1 MDNYSL
7 KIQGFDSNSSL
18 SLSKVVFDSFTVLN
32 FIEKSDTEIIL
43 KKDFFSEDYKVPNVC
58 RYRLV
63 KTDGEYNLLPNEA
76 KKIYS
81 SAFNDIKI
89 DDEFLEENK
98 LPVIILILESPHKD
112 EYDYTPN
119 LTPKAP
125 AQGVTGTQI
134 CEKFEKIINNHL
146 DELELKDTEYRILII
161 NPIPYQTSLYHCHHN
176 TLKNS
181 YKDIRDF
188 VWKTLWEDGG
198 YKSEFNKLIK
208 KINPDI
214 IINACTKDLKIN
226 IDEILNIIGVER
238 KYHINHPANWAYTN
252 GNCNLEVK

>member
-89 DDEFLEENK
+89 DGEFLEENK

-161 NPIPYQTSLYHCHHN
+161 NPIPYQTSLYYCHQKG
-176 TLKNS
+176 LIKN
-181 YKDIRDF
+181 IRDF
-188 VWKTLWEDGG
+188 VWETLWENGG
-198 YKSEFNKLIK
+198 YKSDF
-208 KINPDI
+208 INILTNIEPDVV
-214 IINACTKDLKIN
+214 INACTKDFKNN
-226 IDEILNIIGVER
+226 IDEILVGIQIGKKCQV
-238 KYHINHPANWAYTN
+238 NHPSSWGCPK
-252 GNCNLEVK
+252 GNYKLTIK